1 MFNRFVFYVTQENVI
16 FSNKQLKENYYQEIN
31 SFADIT
37 EGELQELYNIVTSV
51 AKAKSYLEI
60 A

>member
-16 FSNKQLKENYYQEIN
+16 FSNKQLKQNYYQEIN

>member
-1 MFNRFVFYVTQENVI
+1 MFYVTQENVI